1 MAESTT
7 KDDRFCKRINFA
19 GGNLAAAWKTF
30 KMQFNIYKV
39 AKKYADLSEEEQI
52 SNMLVQMGNESVPIY
67 SQFVFNTTSNKKTL
81 DNTIR
86 MFDDYF
92 EPVKNVI
99 YERAKFNTMK
109 QGEKSIHQFIVE
121 LQNQADQCEYGT
133 MKDDLIRDRIV
144 VGVKDSKLREYLM
157 DVDDLDLK
165 KCIQKSKQW
174 ISNHMQN
181 TKFEERGD
189 ENLDTI
195 GSAKP
200 EKKEKPKSYYD
211 KDKISREKP
220 CELCNRPFH
229 RGRNCPAKFSVCKA
243 CGEKGHWAK
252 SPRCKK
258 SSKSVGEVE
267 QSDVEETDSLFLAD
281 DL

>member
-1 MAESTT
+1 MIWI
-7 KDDRFCKRINFA
+7 KR
-19 GGNLAAAWKTF
+19 
-30 KMQFNIYKV
+30 
-39 AKKYADLSEEEQI
+39 S
-52 SNMLVQMGNESVPIY
+52 
-67 SQFVFNTTSNKKTL
+67 VFNNLSNGSATTCRTL
-81 DNTIR
+81 SLKR
-86 MFDDYF
+86 
-92 EPVKNVI
+92 EV
-99 YERAKFNTMK
+99 MK
-109 QGEKSIHQFIVE
+109 I
-121 LQNQADQCEYGT
+121 
-133 MKDDLIRDRIV
+133 
-144 VGVKDSKLREYLM
+144 
-157 DVDDLDLK
+157 
-165 KCIQKSKQW
+165 W
-174 ISNHMQN
+174 I
-181 TKFEERGD
+181 
-189 ENLDTI
+189 LI

-200 EKKEKPKSYYD
+200 EKKGKPKSHYD